1 MEIILKSPGLQHIIE
16 KTLKCLG
23 NKEDIA
29 SFRLINRDCNRIV
42 DCPTFYLKKLLSK
55 ENILRLKFLK
65 KHVGFEDWTQ
75 SMLENFAKCCRDT
88 RKKHKLLT
96 KENPETKVSMNNII
110 TTALCVIFVILVS
123 WKCQKMC
130 FG

>member
-55 ENILRLKFLK
+55 ENILKLKFLK
-65 KHVGFEDWTQ
+65 NQIW
-75 SMLENFAKCCRDT
+75 
-88 RKKHKLLT
+88 
-96 KENPETKVSMNNII
+96 
-110 TTALCVIFVILVS
+110 
-123 WKCQKMC
+123 
-130 FG
+130 